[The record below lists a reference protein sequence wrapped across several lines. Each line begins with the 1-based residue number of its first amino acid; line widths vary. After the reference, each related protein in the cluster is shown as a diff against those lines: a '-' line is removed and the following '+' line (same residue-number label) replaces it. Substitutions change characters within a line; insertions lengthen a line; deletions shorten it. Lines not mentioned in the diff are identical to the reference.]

1 MTQSHALW
9 GVNEVTV
16 TRPGKKGLREEGIRA
31 EAETSLIPKGQT
43 SRSRGGA
50 AAKNCVDPGQA
61 TREPN
66 RYSTPT
72 QALEGKEVTL
82 LVWVVFLQLLEG
94 LYSK

>member
-61 TREPN
+61 TREPI
-66 RYSTPT
+66 RSPT